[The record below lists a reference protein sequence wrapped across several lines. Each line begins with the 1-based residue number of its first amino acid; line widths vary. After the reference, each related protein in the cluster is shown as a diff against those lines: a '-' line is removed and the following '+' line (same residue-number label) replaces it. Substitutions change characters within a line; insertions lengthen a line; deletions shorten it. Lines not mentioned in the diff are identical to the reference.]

1 MTYEISS
8 AIDEPTNVADRTDE
22 VLVRPKHPKAS
33 QVHQG

>member
-8 AIDEPTNVADRTDE
+8 AIDEPTNVAARTDE